1 MNKFLII
8 LSIFLLIIFTTITK
22 NSTKRLEDKIF
33 LAKED
38 IKVLKEKYEL
48 VLLDY
53 NFLTSPKKLLK
64 YQSEYFQNDLAFID
78 INTIKKIEKK
88 NNELIIKDFNE
99 LDDEK

>member
-64 YQSEYFQNDLAFID
+64 YQSKYFQNYLAFID
-78 INTIKKIEKK
+78 INTVKKIEKK

-99 LDDEK
+99 LDNEK

>member
-64 YQSEYFQNDLAFID
+64 YQSKYFQNDLAFID
-78 INTIKKIEKK
+78 INTVKKIEKK

>member
-64 YQSEYFQNDLAFID
+64 YQSKYFQNDLAFID
-78 INTIKKIEKK
+78 INTFKKIEKK

-99 LDDEK
+99 LDNEK

>member
-64 YQSEYFQNDLAFID
+64 YQSKYFQNDLAFID
-78 INTIKKIEKK
+78 INTVKKIEKK

-99 LDDEK
+99 LDNEK

>member
-38 IKVLKEKYEL
+38 IKVLKEKYAL

>member
-1 MNKFLII
+1 MNKFFII
-8 LSIFLLIIFTTITK
+8 LLIFLLIIITTITK

-48 VLLDY
+48 VLLDF

-64 YQSEYFQNDLAFID
+64 YQSKYFQNDLTFID
-78 INTIKKIEKK
+78 INKVKKIEKK
-88 NNELIIKDFNE
+88 NSTLIITDFIELNNE
-99 LDDEK
+99 K